1 MSGVLEKLEKYK
13 YLLLMLLL
21 GLILI
26 LLPTG
31 SKDSGQTA
39 YNSTA
44 TEAEAR
50 LESVLG
56 TIEGVGHISVLYSE
70 DGVVVVCSGAGS
82 ARVRLDVVNAVTA
95 YTGYGSDRVTVLKMK
110 QTD

>member
-31 SKDSGQTA
+31 SKDSGQTV
-39 YNSTA
+39 NSSTA

-56 TIEGVGHISVLYSE
+56 TIEGVGRIGVLYSE
-70 DGVVVVCSGAGS
+70 DGVVVVCSGAES

>member
-1 MSGVLEKLEKYK
+1 MLEKLEKYK

-31 SKDSGQTA
+31 AKDSGLTTTGSSA
-39 YNSTA
+39 TA
-44 TEAEAR
+44 TQAEAR

-56 TIEGVGHISVLYSE
+56 EIEGVGRIGVLYSDE
-70 DGVVVVCSGAGS
+70 GVVVVCSGAES

-95 YTGYGSDRVTVLKMK
+95 YTGFGSDRVTVLKMK